1 MTLGRHIRKTVMV
14 EQPITPAEA
23 LRIVQET
30 MNTLVKECHLLKIEN
45 KRFRE
50 TIADLAYDK
59 FQEHNSAA
67 RDQPERWIP
76 RSHREQLN
84 TQAAADKAA
93 ADKVSHNAVVTILR
107 RQRTELE
114 VALEQQATDNI
125 RLHRLLDAA
134 CQSIT
139 TLEAERTTLETERD
153 EWKDKYQVAMAKG
166 TEPLQTPSRAPLD
179 FSQRPMMVPHIPGQ
193 TQ

>member
-1 MTLGRHIRKTVMV
+1 MV

-50 TIADLAYDK
+50 TIADLAHDK
-59 FQEHNSAA
+59 FQEHNK
-67 RDQPERWIP
+67 
-76 RSHREQLN
+76 
-84 TQAAADKAA
+84 AAADKAA
-93 ADKVSHNAVVTILR
+93 AAEVSRNAVVTILR

-114 VALEQQATDNI
+114 VAIEQQATDNI

-153 EWKDKYQVAMAKG
+153 EWKNKYRHTLQDKHND
-166 TEPLQTPSRAPLD
+166 PPS
-179 FSQRPMMVPHIPGQ
+179 
-193 TQ
+193 T